1 MANRMSRDFE
11 ISAYDGPME
20 GSRRLVSVRG
30 IGSESLST
38 FSGGGRNSTWLSGLG
53 KLQESERKERMG
65 QASRLKNLTKSL
77 TMFYTKHN
85 PDYLDRV
92 DGLAR

>member
-1 MANRMSRDFE
+1 
-11 ISAYDGPME
+11 ME

-38 FSGGGRNSTWLSGLG
+38 FSGGGRSNSTTWLSRLG
-53 KLQESERKERMG
+53 KLQESERKERQSQM
-65 QASRLKNLTKSL
+65 SKLRNLTNSL